1 MLSSKLIAAFCMAVG
16 FVPPPPASAQLRAAQ
31 DASVVYG
38 HHHLNVSSLDDA
50 KKFFVTALGG
60 TEVTIGTSTT
70 SVVKFPNVFVFLQ
83 PKPPTGGTKGS
94 TVNHIGFSTP
104 DVRALLAK
112 VKANGFRAVTRE
124 ETASTQEVKDDIAY
138 IETLKRNVAFVMG
151 PDDLKVELVEL
162 KDQKIPIAL
171 HHVHFFGQQN
181 EEMAAWYAK
190 VFGAEPGV
198 SPAGFPTANL
208 PGVALNFTKAP
219 DATVGTRGRTV
230 DHVGFEVKDLEAFCK
245 KLEGMGIALNVP
257 YRKVPALGIAIAFI
271 TDPWGTYIELTE
283 GLDKVS

>member
-1 MLSSKLIAAFCMAVG
+1 MSVRFVIAAGTALLV
-16 FVPPPPASAQLRAAQ
+16 VAAPAAQAQLLVAKEGP
-31 DASVVYG
+31 VVYG
-38 HHHLNVSSLDDA
+38 HHHLTVSNVDEA

-60 TEVTIGTSTT
+60 TDVTIGTSTAA
-70 SVVKFPNVFVFLQ
+70 VVKFPNVFVFFQ
-83 PKPPTGGTKGS
+83 PRQPTGGTKGT

-104 DVRALLAK
+104 DLATLLTR

-124 ETASTQEVKDDIAY
+124 ETAPTQEVKDDIAY
-138 IETLKRNVAFVMG
+138 IATLKRNVAFVMG

-208 PGVALNFTKAP
+208 PGVALNFTKAT
-219 DATVGTRGRTV
+219 DATVGTRGRAL

-245 KLEGMGIALNVP
+245 KLEGMGITLNMP

-283 GLDKVS
+283 GLDKIS